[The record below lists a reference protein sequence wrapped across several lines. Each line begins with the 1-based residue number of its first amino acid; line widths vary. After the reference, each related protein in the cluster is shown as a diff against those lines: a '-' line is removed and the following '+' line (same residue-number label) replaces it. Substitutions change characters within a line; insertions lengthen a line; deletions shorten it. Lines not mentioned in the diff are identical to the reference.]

1 MALFIS
7 YRLKRI
13 LFKVLRKRFVLLT
26 LVFLV
31 LWVTGASL
39 FYVAERPGIDYW
51 TSLYW
56 ALITMATVGYGDV
69 VPTTPLGRLVAGL
82 TAIFGIATYTLLVST
97 LADYFM
103 EATVK
108 AAMGLGSLRDKRIVV
123 IGEGPLCEEA
133 VDEIV
138 ANGLGDETGWL
149 RETQPREEPPV
160 DYIVGEISERSM
172 RRAGIDRAEHVI
184 ICYEDDSKNIHASAL
199 VRKIN
204 PKAKITTIVKDR
216 TALDILVMLGVDYV
230 LPLSIL
236 GRLLVSTTFEPSV
249 TRFIADAASAKGGA
263 DLVEIEGE
271 GGRVEELEE
280 KHRVRAIAVVEEDGS
295 VRPVRRGET
304 IPRGKK
310 VVAVREAEEK
320 GG

>member
-7 YRLKRI
+7 YKLRRI
-13 LFKVLRKRFVLLT
+13 LFKVLRKRFVLLS
-26 LVFLV
+26 LVFV
-31 LWVTGASL
+31 TLWVTGASL
-39 FYVAERPGIDYW
+39 FYIAEGARVDFW

-69 VPTTPLGRLVAGL
+69 VPTTPAGKIVAGL

-108 AAMGLGSLRDKRIVV
+108 AAMGLGTLHDKRIIV

-133 VDEIV
+133 IDEIV

-160 DYIVGEISERSM
+160 DDIVGEISERSM

-204 PKAKITTIVKDR
+204 PKAKITTVVKDR

-249 TRFIADAASAKGGA
+249 TKFIADAASARGGA

-271 GGRVEELEE
+271 GGKVEELEE
-280 KHRVRAIAVVEEDGS
+280 KHHVRAIAVVEDDGS

-304 IPRGKK
+304 IPKGKR
-310 VVAVREAEEK
+310 VVAVREAEED
-320 GG
+320 